1 MCLSEPCYS
10 IAQIY
15 FTLVQNRVL
24 SLGSVWR
31 IIYMATD
38 HCLDTFSHQFCV
50 RFQQLSRQQFCS
62 LTSTTTPLSTRYTQS
77 VSFCRLNLF
86 PRRFGKVLTFSVCQ
100 KYELLSDCNSY
111 ITYFIFA
118 LLHICFSHCLRI
130 KLQALVYDIL
140 ERDADS
146 LSWNM

>member
-38 HCLDTFSHQFCV
+38 HCLDTFSRQFCV

-100 KYELLSDCNSY
+100 KYELDCNSY

-118 LLHICFSHCLRI
+118 FHTVLGSNSKHWFTTSLREMLTVCLGICRLL
-130 KLQALVYDIL
+130 
-140 ERDADS
+140 
-146 LSWNM
+146 